1 MDLNQLK
8 EFFHL
13 SDDVELFSAAIKP
26 PSCGGG
32 EMYGTLAIEGDNVLD
47 AIS

>member
-13 SDDVELFSAAIKP
+13 SDDVEVFSAAIKP

-32 EMYGTLAIEGDNVLD
+32 KCMKR
-47 AIS
+47 